1 MVLSIRAHELLT
13 QNSKK
18 NSLQNDFKSL
28 IPQNDI
34 PDKKQVYHKNML
46 EISEKTIELK
56 SKKTFKKREEIVI
69 DKVEIESE
77 EEVVEVEEK
86 SDDLEDTLQFK
97 LYDSEDEEDVEVED
111 VKVEESK
118 EEEKGE
124 GEGEDEGEGIEVEL
138 EEEEKDDDKK
148 LPEKDLMLDLIGII
162 EDKNKKEK
170 KEEPVEIELK
180 ETNNTK
186 KIVVD
191 VSEDIEQSGGNL
203 KKIKLDQHYNFF

>member
-13 QNSKK
+13 QNSKN

-69 DKVEIESE
+69 DKVDIESE
-77 EEVVEVEEK
+77 EEEVEEE
-86 SDDLEDTLQFK
+86 SDDLEDVQDTLQFK
-97 LYDSEDEEDVEVED
+97 LDEDSDDED
-111 VKVEESK
+111 K
-118 EEEKGE
+118 EEEKQVE
-124 GEGEDEGEGIEVEL
+124 EAEEDEVEEA
-138 EEEEKDDDKK
+138 EEAEEDEEKDDDDKK
-148 LPEKDLMLDLIGII
+148 LPDKDLMLDLIGII

-170 KEEPVEIELK
+170 KEDKEESVEIELK
-180 ETNNTK
+180 QDNTK

-191 VSEDIEQSGGNL
+191 TPEDIEQSGGNI

>member
-13 QNSKK
+13 QNSKN

-56 SKKTFKKREEIVI
+56 SKNIFKKREEIVI
-69 DKVEIESE
+69 DKIEVESEEDVEIE
-77 EEVVEVEEK
+77 
-86 SDDLEDTLQFK
+86 SDDLEDVEDTLQFR
-97 LYDSEDEEDVEVED
+97 LDEDSEDENKEVE
-111 VKVEESK
+111 EIK
-118 EEEKGE
+118 EEEEDKGDK
-124 GEGEDEGEGIEVEL
+124 DEEVEGDEVE
-138 EEEEKDDDKK
+138 EEEEKDDDDKK

-162 EDKNKKEK
+162 EEKNKKEK
-170 KEEPVEIELK
+170 KEDKEELVEIELK
-180 ETNNTK
+180 NDNTK
-186 KIVVD
+186 KIVVNIP
-191 VSEDIEQSGGNL
+191 EEIEQSGGNV

>member
-13 QNSKK
+13 QNSKN

-56 SKKTFKKREEIVI
+56 TKKTFKKREEIVI

-77 EEVVEVEEK
+77 VEVEEE
-86 SDDLEDTLQFK
+86 SDDLEEVEDTLQFK
-97 LYDSEDEEDVEVED
+97 LDEDSEDEDKGEEVNDEVNKEIKDEVEVEVD
-111 VKVEESK
+111 
-118 EEEKGE
+118 EEKG
-124 GEGEDEGEGIEVEL
+124 DE
-138 EEEEKDDDKK
+138 DKK
-148 LPEKDLMLDLIGII
+148 LPDKDLMLDLIGFI
-162 EDKNKKEK
+162 EEKNNKDKKKD
-170 KEEPVEIELK
+170 KEESVEIDIRDD
-180 ETNNTK
+180 NTK

-191 VSEDIEQSGGNL
+191 TPEEIEQSGGNI

>member
-13 QNSKK
+13 QNSKN

-69 DKVEIESE
+69 DKVEIDSE
-77 EEVVEVEEK
+77 EDVEEE
-86 SDDLEDTLQFK
+86 SDDLDEVEDTLQFK
-97 LYDSEDEEDVEVED
+97 LDDDSDDLEVEAEG
-111 VKVEESK
+111 VKEEEGSK
-118 EEEKGE
+118 EEEAEEE
-124 GEGEDEGEGIEVEL
+124 GSK
-138 EEEEKDDDKK
+138 EEEEKDDDNKK
-148 LPEKDLMLDLIGII
+148 LPEKDLMLDLIGFI
-162 EDKNKKEK
+162 EDKNKKEEK
-170 KEEPVEIELK
+170 KNKEKPVEIELK
-180 ETNNTK
+180 DNNTK
-186 KIVVD
+186 NIVVD
-191 VSEDIEQSGGNL
+191 VPEDIEQNGGNV

>member
-13 QNSKK
+13 QNSKN

-69 DKVEIESE
+69 DKVEVESE
-77 EEVVEVEEK
+77 VEVKED
-86 SDDLEDTLQFK
+86 SDDLEDVQDTLQFK
-97 LYDSEDEEDVEVED
+97 LDDDSEDEDKEAEEVKE
-111 VKVEESK
+111 KVEE
-118 EEEKGE
+118 EEDKIEE
-124 GEGEDEGEGIEVEL
+124 G
-138 EEEEKDDDKK
+138 EEEEKDDDDKK
-148 LPEKDLMLDLIGII
+148 LPDKDLMLDLIGII

-170 KEEPVEIELK
+170 KEDKEEPVEMEIK

-186 KIVVD
+186 KIMVD
-191 VSEDIEQSGGNL
+191 VPEDVEQSGGNI

>member
-13 QNSKK
+13 QNSKNK
-18 NSLQNDFKSL
+18 SIQNQFKSL

-77 EEVVEVEEK
+77 EEVNED
-86 SDDLEDTLQFK
+86 SDDLEEVEDTLQFK
-97 LYDSEDEEDVEVED
+97 LDDDSDDAEELED
-111 VKVEESK
+111 
-118 EEEKGE
+118 
-124 GEGEDEGEGIEVEL
+124 EDEGEEVD
-138 EEEEKDDDKK
+138 EEEEKKDEDKGKEVDEDKK
-148 LPEKDLMLDLIGII
+148 DEENLMLDLIGII
-162 EDKNKKEK
+162 EEKNKKEK
-170 KEEPVEIELK
+170 KEDKEEPVEIELK
-180 ETNNTK
+180 GDNIKDDNTK

-191 VSEDIEQSGGNL
+191 VQEDIEQSGGDI